1 MTDSYLFRLLCL
13 SMASF
18 FLVHLALGAT
28 LSLLAPA
35 AIRLSE
41 RLRPQLAARLLLL
54 LRLAPTGLSLLMIA
68 GLLAPSYLWLEPR
81 TTTEPIG
88 WVCLAAAALGV
99 AVWSLSIT
107 RALRA
112 VGRSLRH
119 IRHCQRTARK
129 IHLRGE
135 TAPVWLM
142 EDPAPLVMLAGVLRS
157 RLLISRKVVSA
168 LSADQLSA
176 VLQHERAHSRSRD
189 NFKRLLVVL
198 APGIL
203 PFSSG
208 FSRLEQAWARVAEW
222 AADDSAAAGDSC
234 RSLTLAAALVSVAR
248 LGAVPPPPVL
258 VTSLMPNGIDLSARV
273 DRLLHFVPATAKPG
287 RVAKLLSGGAGVL
300 LGASVI
306 ALMAQPVT
314 LHAAH
319 EFLEE
324 LIR

>member
-1 MTDSYLFRLLCL
+1 MTGSYLFRLLCL

-18 FLVHLALGAT
+18 FLVHLALAAA
-28 LSLLAPA
+28 LSLLGPA

-41 RLRPQLAARLLLL
+41 RFRPQLAVRLLLL
-54 LRLAPTGLSLLMIA
+54 LRLAPTGLSLLMVA

-81 TTTEPIG
+81 ATTEPIG
-88 WVCLAAAALGV
+88 WVCLAAAALGL
-99 AVWSLSIT
+99 AVWTLSVT

-129 IHLRGE
+129 TYLRGE

-157 RLLISRKVVSA
+157 RLVISSKVVSA
-168 LSADQLSA
+168 LSADQLAA
-176 VLQHERAHSRSRD
+176 VLRHERAHSRSRD
-189 NFKRLLVVL
+189 NFKRLLVL
-198 APGIL
+198 LSPGIL
-203 PFSSG
+203 PFFHG
-208 FSRLEQAWARVAEW
+208 FNRLDQAWARVTEW
-222 AADDSAAAGDSC
+222 AADDFAVAGDSR
-234 RSLTLAAALVSVAR
+234 RSLTLAAALVRVAR

-258 VTSLMPNGIDLSARV
+258 VTSLMSNGVDLSARV

-287 RVAKLLSGGAGVL
+287 RLAKLFSGGVGVL
-300 LGASVI
+300 LAASVI
-306 ALMAQPVT
+306 ALMAHPVT

-319 EFLEE
+319 EFLEA

>member
-1 MTDSYLFRLLCL
+1 MMGSYLFRLLCL

-18 FLVHLALGAT
+18 FLVHLALGAA

-41 RLRPQLAARLLLL
+41 RFRPQLAARLLLL
-54 LRLAPTGLSLLMIA
+54 LRLAPTGLSLLMVA

-81 TTTEPIG
+81 AATEPIG
-88 WVCLAAAALGV
+88 WVCLAAAALGL
-99 AVWSLSIT
+99 AVWSFSIA

-129 IHLRGE
+129 TYLRGE

-157 RLLISRKVVSA
+157 RLVISRKVVSA
-168 LSADQLSA
+168 LSAEQLAA
-176 VLQHERAHSRSRD
+176 VLRHERAHSRSRD
-189 NFKRLLVVL
+189 NFKRLLVLL
-198 APGIL
+198 APEIL
-203 PFSSG
+203 PLSRG
-208 FSRLEQAWARVAEW
+208 FSRLEQAWARIAEW
-222 AADDSAAAGDSC
+222 AADDFAVAGDSH
-234 RSLTLAAALVSVAR
+234 RSLTLAAALVRVAR

-258 VTSLMPNGIDLSARV
+258 VTTLMPNGVDLSARV
-273 DRLLHFVPATAKPG
+273 DRLLHFVPSTAKPG
-287 RVAKLLSGGAGVL
+287 RVAKFLSGGAGIM

-306 ALMAQPVT
+306 TLMAQPVT
-314 LHAAH
+314 LRTAH
-319 EFLEE
+319 ELLEA

>member
-1 MTDSYLFRLLCL
+1 
-13 SMASF
+13 MASF
-18 FLVHLALGAT
+18 FLVDLALGAV
-28 LSLLAPA
+28 LFLLAPG

-54 LRLAPTGLSLLMIA
+54 LRLAPAGLSLLMVA

-81 TTTEPIG
+81 AATEPIG

-112 VGRSLRH
+112 AGRSLRH

-129 IHLRGE
+129 TWLGGE
-135 TAPVWLM
+135 AAPVWLM

-157 RLLISRKVVSA
+157 RLVISRKVVSA
-168 LSADQLSA
+168 LSAEQLAA
-176 VLQHERAHSRSRD
+176 VLRHERAHSRSRD
-189 NFKRLLVVL
+189 NFKRLLVLL
-198 APGIL
+198 APGVL
-203 PFSSG
+203 PFFRG

-222 AADDSAAAGDSC
+222 AADDFAAAGDSH
-234 RSLTLAAALVSVAR
+234 RSLTLAAALVRVAR
-248 LGAVPPPPVL
+248 LGAAPPPPVL
-258 VTSLMPNGIDLSARV
+258 VTSLMANGIDLSARV
-273 DRLLHFVPATAKPG
+273 DRLLHFVPAAAKPG
-287 RVAKLLSGGAGVL
+287 RIARLLSGGAGVL
-300 LGASVI
+300 MGACVI

-314 LHAAH
+314 LRAAH
-319 EFLEE
+319 EFLEA

>member
-1 MTDSYLFRLLCL
+1 MS
-13 SMASF
+13 SF
-18 FLVHLALGAT
+18 FLVHLALAAA

-41 RLRPQLAARLLLL
+41 RFRPQLAARLLLL
-54 LRLAPTGLSLLMIA
+54 LRLAPAGLSLLMVA
-68 GLLAPSYLWLEPR
+68 GILAPSYLWLEPHAAI
-81 TTTEPIG
+81 EPIG

-119 IRHCQRTARK
+119 LRHCQRTARK
-129 IHLRGE
+129 TYVRGE

-157 RLLISRKVVSA
+157 RLVISRRVVSA
-168 LSADQLSA
+168 LSAEQLAA
-176 VLQHERAHSRSRD
+176 VLRHERAHSHSRD
-189 NFKRLLVVL
+189 NLKRLLVLL
-198 APGIL
+198 APGIPPL
-203 PFSSG
+203 FRG
-208 FSRLEQAWARVAEW
+208 FSHLEQAWARVTEW
-222 AADDSAAAGDSC
+222 AADDFAVAGDSH
-234 RSLTLAAALVSVAR
+234 RSLALAAALVRVAR
-248 LGAVPPPPVL
+248 LGAAPAPPVL
-258 VTSLMPNGIDLSARV
+258 VTSLMPNGVDLSARV
-273 DRLLHFVPATAKPG
+273 DRLLHVVPTTAKPG

-319 EFLEE
+319 ECLEQ

>member
-1 MTDSYLFRLLCL
+1 MTGSYLFRLLCL

-18 FLVHLALGAT
+18 FLVHLALAAA

-41 RLRPQLAARLLLL
+41 RFRPQLAARLLLL
-54 LRLAPTGLSLLMIA
+54 LRLAPTGLSLLMVA

-81 TTTEPIG
+81 ATTEPVG
-88 WVCLAAAALGV
+88 WVCLAAAARGR
-99 AVWSLSIT
+99 AVWSLSIP

-112 VGRSLRH
+112 AGRSLRH
-119 IRHCQRTARK
+119 IRRCQRTARK
-129 IHLRGE
+129 TYLRGE

-157 RLLISRKVVSA
+157 RLVISRKVVSA
-168 LSADQLSA
+168 LSAEQLAA
-176 VLQHERAHSRSRD
+176 VLRHERAHSRSRD
-189 NFKRLLVVL
+189 NFKRLLVLL

-203 PFSSG
+203 PLFRG
-208 FSRLEQAWARVAEW
+208 FSRLEQSWATVTEW
-222 AADDSAAAGDSC
+222 AADDFAVAGDSH
-234 RSLTLAAALVSVAR
+234 RSLTLAAALVRVAR

-258 VTSLMPNGIDLSARV
+258 VTSLMPNSMDLSARV
-273 DRLLHFVPATAKPG
+273 DRLLHFVPAASKPG
-287 RVAKLLSGGAGVL
+287 RVARFLCGGAGVL
-300 LGASVI
+300 MGACVI
-306 ALMAQPVT
+306 ALMAQPAT

-319 EFLEE
+319 EFLET

>member
-1 MTDSYLFRLLCL
+1 MTGSYLVRLLCL

-18 FLVHLALGAT
+18 FLVHLALGAA

-41 RLRPQLAARLLLL
+41 RFRPQRAVRLLLL
-54 LRLAPTGLSLLMIA
+54 LRLTPTGLSLLMVA

-81 TTTEPIG
+81 ATTETVG

-112 VGRSLRH
+112 AGRSLRH
-119 IRHCQRTARK
+119 IRRCQRTGRQTY
-129 IHLRGE
+129 LRGE

-157 RLLISRKVVSA
+157 RLVISRKVVSA
-168 LSADQLSA
+168 LSAEQLAA
-176 VLQHERAHSRSRD
+176 VLRHERAHSRSRD
-189 NFKRLLVVL
+189 NLKRLLVLL

-203 PFSSG
+203 PFFRG
-208 FSRLEQAWARVAEW
+208 FSRLEQAWARVTEW
-222 AADDSAAAGDSC
+222 AADDFAVAGDSH
-234 RSLTLAAALVSVAR
+234 RSLTLATALVRVAR
-248 LGAVPPPPVL
+248 LGAVPSPPAL
-258 VTSLMPNGIDLSARV
+258 VTSLMPNGVDLSARV
-273 DRLLHFVPATAKPG
+273 DRLLHFVPSTANPG
-287 RVAKLLSGGAGVL
+287 RLARLLPGGAGVL
-300 LGASVI
+300 LATSVI
-306 ALMAQPVT
+306 ALMAQPGT
-314 LHAAH
+314 LRAAH
-319 EFLEE
+319 ECLEA